1 MTVSSGQLPENEQG
15 QSPLPPQ
22 ELTPF
27 PGWVE
32 CLRHPVPTDPAQRI
46 FLVQRWLA
54 EPAWPVVN
62 PYRPDGY
69 MPLVRW
75 LLGDQVQMQALFQV
89 LASDHP
95 PLAEQLVAALMAIGV
110 KSAEN
115 FKKHWRWYYGATAA
129 QVAIPTHRSITYLAL
144 RVQGLADQLG
154 IPIDPQLRIGDLPY
168 L

>member
-1 MTVSSGQLPENEQG
+1 MTVPSGQLPENEQG
-15 QSPLPPQ
+15 QSPLPPR

-46 FLVQRWLA
+46 FLVRQWLA
-54 EPAWPVVN
+54 EPTWPVVS
-62 PYRPDGY
+62 PPRPDAH
-69 MPLVRW
+69 MPFVRW
-75 LLGDQVQMQALFQV
+75 LLGDQEQMQALFKL

-95 PLAEQLVAALMAIGV
+95 PLAEQLVAALMAIGG
-110 KSAEN
+110 KAAQNLMKPWS
-115 FKKHWRWYYGATAA
+115 WYYSAMAA
-129 QVAIPTHRSITYLAL
+129 HWAIPSHRSVARLAL

-154 IPIDPQLRIGDLPY
+154 IPIDPQLRIGDIPY